1 MRFIASLI
9 AAATIPVHT
18 PAQFQSAVEQLRPHG
33 GTIVLLAGRYD
44 SLTVSGVL
52 GGRLRI
58 VGRPA
63 ARVQNLLLDGTRYV
77 TVGPLKVAPL
87 RGDALLQ
94 VRASR
99 NIVLRDL
106 TVSARGSRWSA
117 GVDIPDSTWVTVQ
130 QSEFSHCGDRSPNW
144 VNCLRVQDQASHV
157 LVDHDWFHD
166 CFGCDFLHGRVHD
179 HLTVRSS
186 RFERA
191 LPCDL
196 RKIDR
201 RLLRIDL
208 GRYASVRCKHQDLIE
223 LFAGDDLRFV
233 RNYFGVYKAGGAQ
246 LYVTGESR
254 RTLIAHNVFRGTDR
268 RVPGWRAP
276 VAVLIG
282 GGSGGPI
289 PTYVRVAHN
298 RIYTGAARR
307 DGYAGSIS
315 ISRGYGWRIPRPQR
329 PVIAHNVIG
338 LLKTPSR
345 LCNGARMIDNTIL
358 RGQDCRKS

>member
-9 AAATIPVHT
+9 AATTIPVHT

-44 SLTVSGVL
+44 SLTVSGRV

-58 VGRPA
+58 VGRPG

-77 TVGPLKVAPL
+77 TVGPLKVVPL
-87 RGDALLQ
+87 SGDALVE
-94 VRASR
+94 VRASH

-106 TVSARGSRWSA
+106 TVSARGSPWSA
-117 GVDIPDSTWVTVQ
+117 GVDIPDSSWVTVQ

-166 CFGCDFLHGRVHD
+166 CLGCDFLHGRIHD

-201 RLLRIDL
+201 HLLRIDL
-208 GRYASVRCKHQDLIE
+208 GRYAVVR
-223 LFAGDDLRFV
+223 
-233 RNYFGVYKAGGAQ
+233 
-246 LYVTGESR
+246 SR
-254 RTLIAHNVFRGTDR
+254 RRG
-268 RVPGWRAP
+268 P
-276 VAVLIG
+276 
-282 GGSGGPI
+282 
-289 PTYVRVAHN
+289 
-298 RIYTGAARR
+298 
-307 DGYAGSIS
+307 
-315 ISRGYGWRIPRPQR
+315 
-329 PVIAHNVIG
+329 
-338 LLKTPSR
+338 
-345 LCNGARMIDNTIL
+345 
-358 RGQDCRKS
+358 